1 MPLPTISPRRHPSN
15 SPRRALPGSS
25 PTAATASLAAGL
37 LALLT
42 LALPSPVLADEGFG
56 PDWVEDG
63 DAGNSISTGQRVKGN
78 DSGVNTISGSTS
90 GGGGF
95 VGGSDGGDFQDLYLI
110 FIDDPLAFNASTAG
124 PAGDATFN
132 TRLFLFRIDGRG
144 VLYSDDVS
152 PNDNRSVLKGGKG
165 IPGRGVYGL
174 AIAGTPSL
182 PQTTGGSPM
191 FPFAP
196 PGESVGPTKEG
207 ANASLGGW
215 NPAAGDTGSYLLSLT
230 GVRFI
235 PEPCGEGGDCFR
247 PRPEP
252 GCDSLDCCSKIC
264 ALDPFCCDVS
274 WDFQCANLAVMKC
287 RECGNPAAG
296 PCDSPSPTPYCEDAA
311 CCDEVCQIDPTCCFD
326 QWDAGCVA
334 LATQIC
340 PPPCNDDCPGD
351 FNQDGLRDG
360 GDIGVLLAGW
370 NQPGCTDLDGNGF
383 TDGADLGLLL
393 GLLSPCPSCGD
404 LDGVSCFVPHESPGC
419 ADPGCCGR
427 VCDTDPA
434 CCEIEWDQN
443 CVTLAANR
451 CAPTCG
457 GRKSGSCTEPHP
469 GPGCNDGECCFQVCE
484 FLPRCCEIA
493 WDQACVQFASQIP
506 ECTD

>member
-25 PTAATASLAAGL
+25 PTAATASLTAGL
-37 LALLT
+37 LALLA
-42 LALPSPVLADEGFG
+42 LVLPSPLLADEGFG

-78 DSGVNTISGSTS
+78 NSGVNTISGSTS

-235 PEPCGEGGDCFR
+235 PEPCEGWRGLIEASWAEAPERR
-247 PRPEP
+247 PSF
-252 GCDSLDCCSKIC
+252 D
-264 ALDPFCCDVS
+264 ALAEVLEKGVGR
-274 WDFQCANLAVMKC
+274 ARERREARRIAAAAERKRLAAEK
-287 RECGNPAAG
+287 ENEET
-296 PCDSPSPTPYCEDAA
+296 SPS
-311 CCDEVCQIDPTCCFD
+311 
-326 QWDAGCVA
+326 
-334 LATQIC
+334 AT
-340 PPPCNDDCPGD
+340 
-351 FNQDGLRDG
+351 
-360 GDIGVLLAGW
+360 
-370 NQPGCTDLDGNGF
+370 
-383 TDGADLGLLL
+383 
-393 GLLSPCPSCGD
+393 S
-404 LDGVSCFVPHESPGC
+404 
-419 ADPGCCGR
+419 
-427 VCDTDPA
+427 
-434 CCEIEWDQN
+434 
-443 CVTLAANR
+443 
-451 CAPTCG
+451 
-457 GRKSGSCTEPHP
+457 
-469 GPGCNDGECCFQVCE
+469 
-484 FLPRCCEIA
+484 
-493 WDQACVQFASQIP
+493 
-506 ECTD
+506 